1 MKFLILKNIGSVVFA
16 EDSLGQSLITNV
28 QNFGQTDASQGFEHV
43 VSRFMI
49 VAAMFGVVALTGIF
63 IAAGYKLATSQGDA
77 EKLKDA
83 QSMLTNGIIG
93 FLMVVFAVAIM
104 YMISSLLQVQT
115 S

>member
-1 MKFLILKNIGSVVFA
+1 MKIFVWKILGGVVLA
-16 EDSLGQSLITNV
+16 EDSLGQSLVTDV
-28 QNFGQTDASQGFEHV
+28 QNFTRTDSTQGFEHI
-43 VSRFMI
+43 VSRFM
-49 VAAMFGVVALTGIF
+49 VLAAMFGVVALTGIF
-63 IAAGYKLATSQGDA
+63 IAAGYKLATSQGNA

-104 YMISSLLQVQT
+104 YMVSSLLKLQT